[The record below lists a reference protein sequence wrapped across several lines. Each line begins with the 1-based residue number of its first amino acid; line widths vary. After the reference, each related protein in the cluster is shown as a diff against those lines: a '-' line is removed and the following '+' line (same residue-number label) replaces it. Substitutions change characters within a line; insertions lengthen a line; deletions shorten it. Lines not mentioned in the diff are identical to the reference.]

1 MKKPKYEQI
10 YEALREQIVSGAV
23 AYGAK
28 LPSKRTMAQRFGVS
42 VITAERALMLLEDEG
57 YCVARQRRGYFADWR
72 AQTIFPVGQQK
83 SRAAPRTPR
92 PAAAP
97 PFPAGVYQKA
107 VRRVLSEEAGQ
118 VLCKTE
124 NAGLPQ
130 LREAIARYLH
140 RARGVVVTP
149 EQILIGS
156 GAEYLYTLVVFLLGT
171 RRRYATET
179 PCYEKIDK
187 IYRLHGIRPQGLP
200 MGSDGI
206 RSEALAAC
214 RAQVLHLTPY
224 HSFPSGITATA
235 QKRAEYLR
243 FAGEKNAILIEDDF
257 GSEFHSA
264 RRPMQTLFEADG
276 GEHVIYL
283 NTFAKTVATGVRIG
297 YMILP
302 QKISR
307 AQRERV
313 SFLSC
318 PVPTLSQFVMAQLLD
333 SGDFERN
340 LNRTIRAMQKEEK
353 QNGEQ

>member
-1 MKKPKYEQI
+1 MC
-10 YEALREQIVSGAV
+10 VFV
-23 AYGAK
+23 AYAM
-28 LPSKRTMAQRFGVS
+28 LQFLRASVMAVLQVRRHRPNPNIAYIAQCLVNPQISRIAFRRTGNVCHR
-42 VITAERALMLLEDEG
+42 L
-57 YCVARQRRGYFADWR
+57 RQRN
-72 AQTIFPVGQQK
+72 P
-83 SRAAPRTPR
+83 S
-92 PAAAP
+92 
-97 PFPAGVYQKA
+97 
-107 VRRVLSEEAGQ
+107 
-118 VLCKTE
+118 
-124 NAGLPQ
+124 
-130 LREAIARYLH
+130 LRH
-140 RARGVVVTP
+140 P
-149 EQILIGS
+149 
-156 GAEYLYTLVVFLLGT
+156 
-171 RRRYATET
+171 
-179 PCYEKIDK
+179 DK